1 MDDITNQAPETEE
14 EGWEW
19 CFIEIMGHR
28 SHWGRCREVERFGA
42 KMVRVDVPI
51 DGDPVAKGWAT
62 HFYGGPSIFSFALTD
77 EQTVLKRN
85 KPYAPP
91 SRYALPAPGTP
102 DDRTEEDEEN
112 QENYEAGD

>member
-1 MDDITNQAPETEE
+1 MDDIVNQAPAAEE

-19 CFIEIMGHR
+19 CFLEIMGHR
-28 SHWGRCREVERFGA
+28 SHWGRCREIERFGA
-42 KMVRVDVPI
+42 KMVRVDIPI
-51 DGDPVAKGWAT
+51 DGDPAVNGWKT
-62 HFYGGPSIFSFALTD
+62 HFYGGPSIFSFSPTD

-102 DDRTEEDEEN
+102 DDRMEEDGEN
-112 QENYEAGD
+112 Q